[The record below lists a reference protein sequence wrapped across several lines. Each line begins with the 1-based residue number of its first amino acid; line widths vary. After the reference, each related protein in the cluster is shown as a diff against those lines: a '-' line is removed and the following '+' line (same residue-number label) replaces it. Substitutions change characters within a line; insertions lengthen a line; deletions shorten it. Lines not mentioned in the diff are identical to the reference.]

1 MQQHYGPLSR
11 DSSFHHDRAYIN
23 LLGLQDGSADCDNQS
38 ISSTTIYTISSINP
52 RAIENE
58 TMLSLHPYIA
68 VFILSF
74 VGGFVDSAIFVS
86 LFGLFTASVTGN
98 LISIV
103 AIGERER
110 ISRFTVTATFFT
122 GAAFS
127 SIITNIAV
135 ACGAKKQKTI
145 AALLLS
151 IEVITLLSL
160 ALAGH
165 FFKDQIKVL
174 TSVDQPLS
182 LALGVVAS
190 FAMGIQNGLCRECF
204 SSFPQT
210 TVLTS
215 TLVAEAQHLADF
227 VFQQRAITLKGQS
240 RYLFNLC
247 PLVSF
252 LSGAVVASYLI
263 YTEAGYLV
271 LLLPTFLIAI
281 LAIDVGL
288 VSAFER

>member
-1 MQQHYGPLSR
+1 MSR

-38 ISSTTIYTISSINP
+38 ISSSTIYTISPINL
-52 RAIENE
+52 RALENE
-58 TMLSLHPYIA
+58 TMLSIHPYIA

-74 VGGFVDSAIFVS
+74 VGGFVDSAIFIS

-127 SIITNIAV
+127 SIISNIAV

-151 IEVITLLSL
+151 IEVIILLSL

-165 FFKDQIKVL
+165 IFKDQIKV
-174 TSVDQPLS
+174 
-182 LALGVVAS
+182 
-190 FAMGIQNGLCRECF
+190 
-204 SSFPQT
+204 
-210 TVLTS
+210 
-215 TLVAEAQHLADF
+215 
-227 VFQQRAITLKGQS
+227 
-240 RYLFNLC
+240 
-247 PLVSF
+247 
-252 LSGAVVASYLI
+252 
-263 YTEAGYLV
+263 
-271 LLLPTFLIAI
+271 
-281 LAIDVGL
+281 
-288 VSAFER
+288 

>member
-1 MQQHYGPLSR
+1 MSR

-38 ISSTTIYTISSINP
+38 ISSSTIYTISPINL
-52 RAIENE
+52 RALENE
-58 TMLSLHPYIA
+58 TMLSVHPYIA

-74 VGGFVDSAIFVS
+74 VGGFVDSAIFIS

-127 SIITNIAV
+127 SIISNIAV

-151 IEVITLLSL
+151 IEVIILLSL

-165 FFKDQIKVL
+165 IFKDQIKTL
-174 TSVDQPLS
+174 TGVDQPLS

-215 TLVAEAQHLADF
+215 TLVAEAQNIADF
-227 VFQQRAITLKGQS
+227 IFQQKEKAKSQS
-240 RYLFNLC
+240 RCLFNLC
-247 PLVSF
+247 PLVAF

-263 YTEAGYLV
+263 NTEAGYLV
-271 LLLPTFLIAI
+271 LLLPAFLIAI
-281 LAIDVGL
+281 LAIDVSL
-288 VSAFER
+288 VSAFEIERNSNN

>member
-1 MQQHYGPLSR
+1 MSR
-11 DSSFHHDRAYIN
+11 ESSFHHDRAYIN

-38 ISSTTIYTISSINP
+38 ISSSTIYTISPINL
-52 RAIENE
+52 RALENE
-58 TMLSLHPYIA
+58 TMLSIHPYIA

-74 VGGFVDSAIFVS
+74 VGGFVDSAIFIS

-127 SIITNIAV
+127 SIISNIAV

-151 IEVITLLSL
+151 IEVIILLSL

-165 FFKDQIKVL
+165 IFKDQIKTL
-174 TSVDQPLS
+174 TGVDQPLS
-182 LALGVVAS
+182 LSLGVVAS
-190 FAMGIQNGLCRECF
+190 FAMGIQNGLCRELF

-215 TLVAEAQHLADF
+215 TLVAEAQYLADF
-227 VFQQRAITLKGQS
+227 IFQQKAITLKGQS

-247 PLVSF
+247 PLVAF

-263 YTEAGYLV
+263 NTEAGYLV
-271 LLLPTFLIAI
+271 LLLPAFLIAI
-281 LAIDVGL
+281 LAIDVSL
-288 VSAFER
+288 VSAFEIERNSNN

>member
-1 MQQHYGPLSR
+1 MSR

-38 ISSTTIYTISSINP
+38 ISSSTIYTISPINL
-52 RAIENE
+52 RALENE
-58 TMLSLHPYIA
+58 TMLSIHPYIA

-74 VGGFVDSAIFVS
+74 VGGFVDSAIFIS

-127 SIITNIAV
+127 SIISNIAV

-151 IEVITLLSL
+151 IEVIILLSL

-165 FFKDQIKVL
+165 IFKDQIKVCI
-174 TSVDQPLS
+174 S
-182 LALGVVAS
+182 ALV
-190 FAMGIQNGLCRECF
+190 Q
-204 SSFPQT
+204 
-210 TVLTS
+210 
-215 TLVAEAQHLADF
+215 
-227 VFQQRAITLKGQS
+227 
-240 RYLFNLC
+240 
-247 PLVSF
+247 
-252 LSGAVVASYLI
+252 
-263 YTEAGYLV
+263 
-271 LLLPTFLIAI
+271 
-281 LAIDVGL
+281 
-288 VSAFER
+288 